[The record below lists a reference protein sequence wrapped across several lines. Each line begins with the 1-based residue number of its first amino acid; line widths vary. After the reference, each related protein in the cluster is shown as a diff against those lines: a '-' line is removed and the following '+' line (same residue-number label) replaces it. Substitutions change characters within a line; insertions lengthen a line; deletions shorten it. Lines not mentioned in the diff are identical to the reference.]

1 MRRHLG
7 AVLLVGALTTI
18 GCGGQAATG
27 SVSTPPAHHRAA
39 AFDAGLMGKV
49 EREVKAKARAA
60 LARRGY
66 GLLSMDT
73 DCVPDSARRFTCLS
87 STDAKDRKTGLCYTV
102 RSVQRGTV
110 AADGSHAWKSSEQ
123 GGELTGCDR

>member
-1 MRRHLG
+1 MRRNLG
-7 AVLLVGALTTI
+7 AVLLVGALTAA

-27 SVSTPPAHHRAA
+27 SVSTPAAHHRAA
-39 AFDAGLMGKV
+39 AFDAGLMAKV

-60 LARRGY
+60 LTRRGY
-66 GLLSMDT
+66 GFRSMDT

-87 STDAKDRKTGLCYTV
+87 STDVKDPKTGLCYTV

-110 AADGSHAWKSSEQ
+110 AGDGSHPWKSSEQ
-123 GGELTGCDR
+123 GGEPTGCG